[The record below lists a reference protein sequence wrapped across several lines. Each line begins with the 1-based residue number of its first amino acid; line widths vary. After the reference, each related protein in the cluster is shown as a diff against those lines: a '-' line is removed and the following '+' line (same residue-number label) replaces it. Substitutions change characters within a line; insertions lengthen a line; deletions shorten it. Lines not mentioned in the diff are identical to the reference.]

1 MADPLQELLS
11 NLDDEIQDTD
21 EETFLLYANTVP
33 LEGLGFI
40 DSRAS
45 TLDIQLNGKDVTIH
59 QSPGVLASSRKGGTT
74 GAVLWKIT
82 PLFAEWLSSPSNPL
96 TPFLTQQT
104 SSIIELGCGI
114 SPLNALSLSHKVSRY
129 VLTDQPY
136 VQKLLLQNLA
146 ANIHT
151 FSSSSTTTK
160 AHPSSSSRSKTKTT
174 PTSSSS
180 SSPLHSSSPSSTGV
194 KAKAAAAEIHFSV
207 LDWETSQVTPSL
219 THSPTT
225 SSFDAVLSCDCV
237 YNYALIEPFVQ
248 TCVDICALRNKDT
261 TSTLRSNQQQQDSAD
276 GNLVLRPCLCIV
288 AQQLR
293 NDDVFHTWL
302 TAFRRRF
309 RVWRVPGGR
318 MPVELR
324 PEAGFV
330 VHVGILKDS
339 F

>member
-1 MADPLQELLS
+1 MADSLQELLS

-45 TLDIQLNGKDVTIH
+45 MLEIQLNGKDVTIH

-104 SSIIELGCGI
+104 SSPPSIIELGCGI

-129 VLTDQPY
+129 ILTDQPY

-146 ANIHT
+146 ANIQT
-151 FSSSSTTTK
+151 FSSSSTTK
-160 AHPSSSSRSKTKTT
+160 AHPT
-174 PTSSSS
+174 
-180 SSPLHSSSPSSTGV
+180 
-194 KAKAAAAEIHFSV
+194 AAAEIHFSV
-207 LDWETSQVTPSL
+207 LDWETSQVTPFL

-225 SSFDAVLSCDCV
+225 SSFDAVVSCDCV

-261 TSTLRSNQQQQDSAD
+261 SALRSNQQQDSAD
-276 GNLVLRPCLCIV
+276 GNLLRPCLCIV